1 MAKKTISS
9 LKKLLWKHFTV
20 YIKSRDKNVCCS
32 CGKVSFGASMGGGHY
47 IAKGACSLEYYFSE
61 KNVHAQCTNC
71 NLKLEGNRPA
81 YRAFL
86 LQKYG
91 KEALEDLELHYG
103 RSTVNDSYTWL
114 LEKIEYYK
122 NENRKSSY

>member
-9 LKKLLWKHFTV
+9 LKKLLWKHFTK
-20 YIKSRDKNVCCS
+20 YIKHRDKNVCCT
-32 CGKVSFGASMGGGHY
+32 CGRVFEGGAIGGGHY

-61 KNVHAQCTNC
+61 QNVHAQCTNC

-91 KEALEDLELHYG
+91 KEILNELETRYNTPFKG
-103 RSTVNDSYTWL
+103 DSYMWL

-122 NENRKSSY
+122 NISYENR